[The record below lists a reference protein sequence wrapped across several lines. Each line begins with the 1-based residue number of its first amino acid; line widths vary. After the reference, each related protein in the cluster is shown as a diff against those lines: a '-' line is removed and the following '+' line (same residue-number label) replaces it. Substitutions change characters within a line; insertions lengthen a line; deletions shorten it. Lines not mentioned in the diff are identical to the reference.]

1 MRLFVLSIL
10 MLLACS
16 NLAAAQTTGEQRAA
30 DWARWGVA
38 AVAIAADAAECPH
51 STAKTRCWVTL
62 GVRQGVVQGAS
73 WGLSKAFPRMRPCAP
88 ACGIDNP
95 DNDIPSRHTAA
106 VAATLPPLSQGVGA
120 RFVVAV
126 SATTL
131 VAILS
136 KKATKHDTIGVL
148 TGAAVGFVTSYIR

>member
-1 MRLFVLSIL
+1 MTRFVISIA

-16 NLAAAQTTGEQRAA
+16 NLVTAQTTTEQRAA

-62 GVRQGVVQGAS
+62 GVRQGVIQGAS
-73 WGLSKAFPRMRPCAP
+73 IGLAKWFPRLRPCAP
-88 ACGIDNP
+88 NCGIDNP
-95 DNDIPSRHTAA
+95 LDDVPSRHTGAT
-106 VAATLPPLSQGVGA
+106 AATLPPLSQGVGA

-148 TGAAVGFVTSYIR
+148 TGAAVGYAASFIR